1 MFACATA
8 REVANPWP
16 DLFVK
21 LDLYITHVIIGLE
34 NGGAEMMLRRLVEAH
49 MQDATGLRHVVVSLT
64 NVGFHGA
71 ALRAQGAEVHAL
83 GLRGPVGLLLGVF
96 RLVALLRHLK
106 PDIVQ
111 TWMVHSDLL
120 GGLAA
125 RLVGVPHVIWGVR
138 TTDYSVESRSTR
150 AVRWLCARLSSTVP
164 SKIVCAAQASL
175 LASAKAGYDTRKLI
189 VIPNGFD
196 VATLRTHVGAGVDI
210 RQQCGLQPG
219 HLVVGCLGRYNPAK
233 DHANFVSAAAL
244 LAARHPACCFLMVG
258 RNLTPANAT
267 LMAQILATGFADRF
281 VLLGERSDPAA
292 CLDAMDVF
300 VLSSCTEG
308 FPNVLGEAMAM
319 GVPCVS
325 TDVGDAAFLLGEAGP
340 VVPPRDAVALAQAVS
355 HVLDMPEPARKALG
369 AKGRLRVES
378 EFSMAAA
385 TQKFNNL
392 YQALLQQKP

>member
-1 MFACATA
+1 MHIGNDELVQVC
-8 REVANPWP
+8 
-16 DLFVK
+16 
-21 LDLYITHVIIGLE
+21 HIIVGLE
-34 NGGAEMMLRRLVEAH
+34 KGGAEMMLRRLVEANAH
-49 MQDATGLRHVVVSLT
+49 AANGFRHVVVSLT
-64 NVGFHGA
+64 DFGFHGA

-83 GLRGPVGLLLGVF
+83 GLRGPVALLLGVF
-96 RLVALLRHLK
+96 RLAALLRRLK
-106 PDIVQ
+106 PSIVQ

-125 RLVGVPHVIWGVR
+125 RRAGVPHVIWGVR

-150 AVRWLCARLSSTVP
+150 AVRWLCARVSSTIP

-175 LASAKAGYDTRKLI
+175 LASAQAGYDTRKLM
-189 VIPNGFD
+189 VISNGFN
-196 VATLRTHVGAGVDI
+196 VAALRAHVGAGVAI

-219 HLVVGCLGRYNPAK
+219 HVVVGCLGRYNPAK

-244 LAARHPACCFLMVG
+244 LAARHPACRFLMVG
-258 RNLTPANAT
+258 RDLTPANAT
-267 LMAQILATGFADRF
+267 LMAQIQATGLADRF

-300 VLSSCTEG
+300 VLSSRTEG
-308 FPNVLGEAMAM
+308 FPNVLGEAMVM

-325 TDVGDAAFLLGEAGP
+325 TDVGDAAFLLGDAGQ
-340 VVPPRDAVALAQAVS
+340 VVPAADAVALAQAVS
-355 HVLDMPEPARKALG
+355 HVLDMPVPDRKALG
-369 AKGRLRVES
+369 AKGRLRVEN

-385 TQKFNNL
+385 AQKFNNL